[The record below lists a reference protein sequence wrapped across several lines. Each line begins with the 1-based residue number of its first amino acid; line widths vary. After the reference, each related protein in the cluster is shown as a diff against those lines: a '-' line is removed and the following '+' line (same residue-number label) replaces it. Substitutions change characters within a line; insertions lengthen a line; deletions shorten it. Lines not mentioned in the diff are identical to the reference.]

1 VRPADVGPDDVL
13 IRYLGAAGLYLEWRG
28 EALMVGPFF
37 SNPGLVDVGLGRLR
51 VRRGDVVRGLRGLS
65 MGRVGAIL
73 VGHSHYDHLGD
84 VPFVAERF
92 ARRARIYVNSS
103 GEVALSVFSGLRERV
118 ESVEGRDG
126 ALRDGIGLRDAA
138 GRPLPFRVRPVP
150 SHHAP
155 HARFVHLMRG
165 ETRAN
170 ERPWERR
177 RYRSFKEGRPHAYVI
192 DLLDGTGPEA
202 RSLFRIHYQDSASS
216 ADRSP
221 NGIPPSDLPGPGF
234 DLAVVCMASAHL
246 VKPYPADLLAAV
258 KPRHVLVTHY
268 EDFFRP
274 RSAPCRFVPLLTEGR
289 ANRFL
294 ESTDRALSQGGREL
308 ARPIHPVCGA
318 TGEGWTMPLVS
329 EWMVFR
335 RSSDEGE
342 STDPEP
348 R

>member
-1 VRPADVGPDDVL
+1 
-13 IRYLGAAGLYLEWRG
+13 
-28 EALMVGPFF
+28 
-37 SNPGLVDVGLGRLR
+37 
-51 VRRGDVVRGLRGLS
+51 
-65 MGRVGAIL
+65 
-73 VGHSHYDHLGD
+73 
-84 VPFVAERF
+84 
-92 ARRARIYVNSS
+92 
-103 GEVALSVFSGLRERV
+103 
-118 ESVEGRDG
+118 
-126 ALRDGIGLRDAA
+126 
-138 GRPLPFRVRPVP
+138 
-150 SHHAP
+150 
-155 HARFVHLMRG
+155 
-165 ETRAN
+165 
-170 ERPWERR
+170 
-177 RYRSFKEGRPHAYVI
+177 
-192 DLLDGTGPEA
+192 
-202 RSLFRIHYQDSASS
+202 
-216 ADRSP
+216 
-221 NGIPPSDLPGPGF
+221 
-234 DLAVVCMASAHL
+234 